1 MQYKSERA
9 AVFSV
14 LADGRFRTLHDISV
28 ALDGNYSES
37 GISARIRQLRKE
49 GVDIRKR
56 IRAGT
61 RQTWEYKIANQQL
74 TLPTLPQTQPDQL
87 SQTETT

>member
-14 LADGRFRTLHDISV
+14 LADGKWRTLTEISR

-37 GISARIRQLRKE
+37 GISARVRQLRHDGFTIDK
-49 GVDIRKR
+49 RKR
-56 IRAGT
+56 AGSKNL
-61 RQTWEYKIANQQL
+61 WEYRIAHRQL